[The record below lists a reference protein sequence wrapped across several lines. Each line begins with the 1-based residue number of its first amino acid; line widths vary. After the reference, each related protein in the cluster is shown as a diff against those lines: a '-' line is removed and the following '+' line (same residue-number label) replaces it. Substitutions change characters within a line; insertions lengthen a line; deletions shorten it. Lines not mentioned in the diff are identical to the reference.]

1 MYTKFIV
8 SYKYVYKACVEK
20 SPLRYQFTSTPM
32 YRCISCYLGSMSL
45 PFLQYCFINLIDMS
59 FCDFFKINGR
69 TVSSKYS
76 GIIQATSLIIKEEGI
91 TALW

>member
-8 SYKYVYKACVEK
+8 SHKYVYKESLPC
-20 SPLRYQFTSTPM
+20 YQFTSTPL
-32 YRCISCYLGSMSL
+32 YRCMSCYLGSMSSTFYSTVL
-45 PFLQYCFINLIDMS
+45 STSLTSL